1 MGKFKEEEAS
11 LKSFEKMLIK
21 IFVKETDFKKLE
33 VIDESAD
40 QAEEREKALREKEQ
54 KLKAEI
60 EAKRRAEEAAAIERA
75 EAIRQ

>member
-1 MGKFKEEEAS
+1 MGQFKEEEAS

-60 EAKRRAEEAAAIERA
+60 EAKRRAEEAAAIKRA
-75 EAIRQ
+75 EVIRQ

>member
-1 MGKFKEEEAS
+1 

-60 EAKRRAEEAAAIERA
+60 EAKRRAEEAAAIKRA
-75 EAIRQ
+75 EVIRQ